1 MLHLGSSK
9 TQFYSDFLE
18 FMKLWGEQLA
28 QKKNYAFLIICFQ
41 SLDRRKYA
49 AGAFDRAHSVGA
61 LNFGYNTDD
70 GILRGSVAPF
80 MHFAGNAPASES
92 KQSLGQFSDHIDKY
106 RDVAL

>member
-1 MLHLGSSK
+1 
-9 TQFYSDFLE
+9 
-18 FMKLWGEQLA
+18 MKLWGQQLA
-28 QKKNYAFLIICFQ
+28 KKKDNAFLVICFQ

-80 MHFAGNAPASES
+80 MHFAGNPPGSES
-92 KQSLGQFSDHIDKY
+92 KQSLGKFSDQIDKD
-106 RDVAL
+106 RNLGL